1 MLKSNPILKFAI
13 IFIGA
18 YFLLTGVTQLPGVNG
33 TINAIFRGIS
43 KTALGTSLPQLKI
56 NTKAARENGILDD
69 NKMIVEFE
77 WTEEKVQAAIA
88 EARRLRQADLQVPYR
103 FISYLI
109 FEFFLVPLLFLF
121 SLILATP
128 MPIKT
133 KMKTGSIAILVL
145 LAFLLIKLY
154 LMTIFSVSNAQID
167 VYELSH
173 STMSRLQWL
182 AGVMTMG
189 LSIMLSFFIW
199 LIFVFRKSEL
209 KDLINTWFSSLSP
222 D

>member
-1 MLKSNPILKFAI
+1 MLKANPILRFAVF
-13 IFIGA
+13 FIGS
-18 YFLLTGVTQLPGVNG
+18 YFLLTGATQLPGING

-43 KTALGTSLPQLKI
+43 KTALSTSLPQLKI
-56 NTKAARENGILDD
+56 NTKAARENGVLDD

-88 EARRLRQADLQVPYR
+88 KARRLRQADLQVPYR

-109 FEFFLVPLLFLF
+109 FEFFLVPMLFLI

-128 MPIKT
+128 MALKPKV
-133 KMKTGSIAILVL
+133 KWGSIAVL
-145 LAFLLIKLY
+145 ALLMFLLLKLY
-154 LMTIFSVSNAQID
+154 LMTIFSVSNARID
-167 VYELSH
+167 VYELSNT
-173 STMSRLQWL
+173 TMSRLQWL

-199 LIFVFRKSEL
+199 LIFVFRKSDL
-209 KDLINTWFSSLSP
+209 KVLINKWFSTLSP
-222 D
+222 E